1 MLNRLLT
8 CLFTYATV
16 SMLTAE
22 ESVYAHCR
30 SSEVSETEAG
40 ALQPLFEHYF
50 GSSMQQTREQW
61 DAERGAYYFAFRSR
75 DKGNTTVLHECIWL
89 LSADGTTLR
98 YLTCQK
104 RENGTRFAYTER
116 VQKAVAPYLF
126 VKWEETAAYFSRWS
140 PEPDARNTIRVE
152 QMCARYQDYASAA
165 RTTTEEEKA
174 LVLYY
179 IHRMPQNA
187 GGAIARW
194 DAEKKVLW
202 RARVEGAQIR
212 GGLYVF
218 SEDEKTLCVIAA
230 SWDGRELRAGMVTQ
244 YRRLAPGLYA
254 AVKASRIP
262 EHGDFAVLVLAQD
275 PQTGHPMIQSSHQYT
290 IPIEE

>member
-8 CLFTYATV
+8 CLFTCATV
-16 SMLTAE
+16 SMLAAE

-126 VKWEETAAYFSRWS
+126 VKWEETAAYFSRCPQYHTRRANVRPLPRLCLCCQNNDGGGKGAGALLYS
-140 PEPDARNTIRVE
+140 PNATKHWWCHCPVG
-152 QMCARYQDYASAA
+152 CG
-165 RTTTEEEKA
+165 EESP
-174 LVLYY
+174 L
-179 IHRMPQNA
+179 A
-187 GGAIARW
+187 G
-194 DAEKKVLW
+194 
-202 RARVEGAQIR
+202 
-212 GGLYVF
+212 
-218 SEDEKTLCVIAA
+218 
-230 SWDGRELRAGMVTQ
+230 
-244 YRRLAPGLYA
+244 
-254 AVKASRIP
+254 SR
-262 EHGDFAVLVLAQD
+262 
-275 PQTGHPMIQSSHQYT
+275 
-290 IPIEE
+290 